1 MIRCKL
7 SLLMGRDKLKI
18 ADVARTTGLSRS
30 TLSSLY
36 QEDAV
41 RIEIETI
48 NKLCQLFQ
56 CGVGELLEFIHDEPQ
71 HQPSAQ
77 TKRPAR

>member
-1 MIRCKL
+1 MIRCNL

-18 ADVARTTGLSRS
+18 ADVARATGLSRS
-30 TLSSLY
+30 TLSALY

-48 NKLCQLFQ
+48 NKLCQLFR
-56 CGVGELLEFIHDEPQ
+56 CEVGELLEFVRKD
-71 HQPSAQ
+71 
-77 TKRPAR
+77 

>member
-1 MIRCKL
+1 MIRCNL

-18 ADVARTTGLSRS
+18 ADVARATGLSRS

-41 RIEIETI
+41 RIEVETI
-48 NKLCQLFQ
+48 DKLCSLFH
-56 CGVGELLEFIHDEPQ
+56 CGVGELLEYVQDDVQ
-71 HQPSAQ
+71 AAGQSS
-77 TKRPAR
+77 